1 MGPRVPYNSAYG
13 ANQKDGLE
21 DYLHDQVC
29 HHGLP
34 LTTAQ
39 QEIAVN
45 WYTAWVAA
53 GRPTPQDFGYG
64 SGSGSDAVPQRR
76 QPGPASGQRRVVHCL
91 RRLQLVLRRLR
102 RVRAL
107 EPAKPDRDG
116 QCRWILQELEHGQL
130 RLRRRLSARPECRH
144 PDKRDSRIGVVLDN
158 GKRMM
163 TVFPRQVS
171 ATRRVIVKTC
181 GSPV

>member
-64 SGSGSDAVPQRR
+64 SGSGSNAVPTTAPAPAPPAGSGAWCTASAVYSSSYGDYDVYVHSN
-76 QPGPASGQRRVVHCL
+76 QPNQTVTASAGGYSKSWNTDRSGYADVYLRGPSAGTQISVTVGSASCSTTASG
-91 RRLQLVLRRLR
+91 
-102 RVRAL
+102 
-107 EPAKPDRDG
+107 
-116 QCRWILQELEHGQL
+116 
-130 RLRRRLSARPECRH
+130 
-144 PDKRDSRIGVVLDN
+144 
-158 GKRMM
+158 
-163 TVFPRQVS
+163 
-171 ATRRVIVKTC
+171 
-181 GSPV
+181 